1 MSRAALAILSTEN
14 LLHNLDVIKNQAPH
28 SNVIAMIKANGYGHG
43 LRSTA
48 IRLEKHVYSFG
59 VASIDEA
66 LALRKVNIKIPIT
79 LMEGVFEPNELLVAA
94 CENFHV
100 VFHEQ
105 SQLEWLKASS
115 LPCSLTAWLKVDT
128 GMGRLGFTF
137 DHAQH
142 AYEQLAIHPLINQ
155 PIGIMSHF
163 ACSDETDHPLNQ
175 TQINNFTQFI
185 AGKNGIKSF
194 CNSAAIFSFHPSIR
208 PATSLGTTQGQRYY
222 DVIRPGIALYG
233 VSPFST
239 ISAEQLGLKP
249 VMTLQTRLMAVRD
262 ARKGSSLGYGAR
274 FICPNDMRIGVIAM
288 GYGDGYPRTARD
300 GTPIL
305 VNGIQ
310 CPLVG
315 RVSMDMITVDI
326 SKCPDPQ
333 VNDPVVLWGNGL
345 PIEEVSQYTEQCP
358 YDMLTAV
365 QSRVKFHWTMA
376 I

>member
-14 LLHNLDVIKNQAPH
+14 LLHNLDVIKNHAPNSH
-28 SNVIAMIKANGYGHG
+28 VIAMIKANGYGHG

-48 IRLEKHVYSFG
+48 LRLEKYVYSFG

-66 LALRKVNIKIPIT
+66 IALRKVNIKIPIT

-105 SQLEWLKASS
+105 TQLQWLKTSS
-115 LPCSLTAWLKVDT
+115 LPCPLTAWLKIDT
-128 GMGRLGFTF
+128 GMGRLGFTPSYA
-137 DHAQH
+137 HH
-142 AYEQLAIHPLINQ
+142 AYAELVSHPHLKK

-163 ACSDETDHPLNQ
+163 ACADDIAHPLNQ
-175 TQINNFTQFI
+175 QQIKNFVQFI
-185 AGKNGIKSF
+185 ENKAGIKSF
-194 CNSAAIFSFHPSIR
+194 CNSAAIFSFKDHH
-208 PATSLGTTQGQRYY
+208 Y
-222 DVIRPGIALYG
+222 DVVRPGLALYG
-233 VSPFST
+233 VSPMPN
-239 ISAEQLGLKP
+239 ISAADLNLKP
-249 VMTLQTRLMAVRD
+249 VMTLQTRLMAVRHVE
-262 ARKGSSLGYGAR
+262 RHSTLGYGAR
-274 FICPNDMRIGVIAM
+274 FLCSDAMRIGVIAM

-305 VNGIQ
+305 VNGVR

-315 RVSMDMITVDI
+315 RVSMDMITVDVTN
-326 SKCPDPQ
+326 CPD
-333 VNDPVVLWGNGL
+333 VKVDDPVVLWGNGL

-365 QSRVKFHWTMA
+365 QSRVRFHWTLA
-376 I
+376 L

>member
-14 LLHNLDVIKNQAPH
+14 LLHNLDVIKNHAPN
-28 SNVIAMIKANGYGHG
+28 SAVIAMIKANGYGHG

-48 IRLEKHVYSFG
+48 MRLEKYVYSLG

-105 SQLEWLKASS
+105 SQLEWIKTAS
-115 LPCSLTAWLKVDT
+115 LPCPLTAWLKVDT
-128 GMGRLGFTF
+128 GMGRLGFTL
-137 DHAQH
+137 DRAQD
-142 AYEQLAIHPLINQ
+142 AYTQLAAHPLINQ

-163 ACSDETDHPLNQ
+163 GCSDEIDHPLNQ
-175 TQINNFTQFI
+175 TQINNFTHFI
-185 AGKNGIKSF
+185 QGKSGIKSF
-194 CNSAAIFSFHPSIR
+194 CNSAAIFSFKDH
-208 PATSLGTTQGQRYY
+208 QY
-222 DVIRPGIALYG
+222 DVVRPGLALYG
-233 VSPFST
+233 VSPIPT
-239 ISAEQLGLKP
+239 ISAAKLGLKP

-262 ARKGSSLGYGAR
+262 VRKGSSLGYGAR
-274 FICPNDMRIGVIAM
+274 FICPNDMRVGVIAM

-305 VNGIQ
+305 VNGIR

-315 RVSMDMITVDI
+315 RVSMDMITVDVTQ
-326 SKCPDPQ
+326 CPNPQ

-365 QSRVKFHWTMA
+365 QSRVKFHWTLA